1 MARIPTPL
9 TWKRRNFAVFE
20 PCGMIDRLY
29 AVAVSGLVAGPFA
42 IYNSPHSRSFNLI
55 HLPSQAKIIS
65 LDMQNLCKDAAER
78 FAALD
83 MNWWTCIPKE
93 VIGPDLQEM
102 RNLHARLKPASW
114 IASTADWRTGE
125 RRE

>member
-20 PCGMIDRLY
+20 PQGMIDRLY

-42 IYNSPHSRSFNLI
+42 IYNSPHGGGFNLI

-65 LDMQNLCKDAAER
+65 L
-78 FAALD
+78 
-83 MNWWTCIPKE
+83 
-93 VIGPDLQEM
+93 EM
-102 RNLHARLKPASW
+102 
-114 IASTADWRTGE
+114 
-125 RRE
+125 

>member
-9 TWKRRNFAVFE
+9 TWKRRHFAVFE
-20 PCGMIDRLY
+20 PDFMVKRLY

-42 IYNSPHSRSFNLI
+42 VYQSSRRSGFTLI
-55 HLPSQAKIIS
+55 HLPSQAKLID
-65 LDMQNLCKDAAER
+65 LDMQAGCKDAAER

-83 MNWWTCIPKE
+83 LNWWTCIPEE

-102 RNLHARLKPASW
+102 RNIHARLKPDSW
-114 IASTADWRTGE
+114 IAPE
-125 RRE
+125 RKP